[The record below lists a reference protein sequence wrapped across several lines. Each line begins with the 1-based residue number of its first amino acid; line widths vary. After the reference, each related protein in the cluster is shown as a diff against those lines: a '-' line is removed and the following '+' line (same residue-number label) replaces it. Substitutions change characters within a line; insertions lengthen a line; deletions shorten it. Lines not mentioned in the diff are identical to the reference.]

1 VEWQVRLPCLPSMVP
16 VARRLARGL
25 MANCPRLDDAELV
38 LAELSANVVRYG
50 VGEITVTVEAGSSW
64 ARLSVSDSGP
74 AGEVGDMACLEDDF
88 DERGRGLLIVDAL
101 ADRWGHDHHLD
112 GRNTMWAELKW

>member
-1 VEWQVRLPCLPSMVP
+1 MEWQVTLPCFPSMVP

-38 LAELSANVVRYG
+38 LAELSANAVRYG
-50 VGEITVTVEAGSSW
+50 SGEITVSVKATSGW
-64 ARLSVSDSGP
+64 ARLAVSDSGP
-74 AGEVGDMACLEDDF
+74 AGQVGDVTCPEDDF
-88 DERGRGLLIVDAL
+88 DEWGRGLLIVDAL

-112 GRNTMWAELKW
+112 GRNTIWAELKW